1 MRYKNY
7 LIYPDFYY
15 LNLTNKAMT
24 PNNSI
29 EQNQNNSISTATS
42 MYEEQSD
49 QNIPYFSTKEEL
61 LCWGDEAVYLSKF
74 SSRGNSPLE
83 DKGQKFSNNKL

>member
-1 MRYKNY
+1 M
-7 LIYPDFYY
+7 YY
-15 LNLTNKAMT
+15 IQTFTILNLTNKAMT

-29 EQNQNNSISTATS
+29 EQNQNNSISTATP
-42 MYEEQSD
+42 MYEEQIN

-74 SSRGNSPLE
+74 SSRANPPIE
-83 DKGQKFSNNKL
+83 DKGQNFSDTKS

>member
-1 MRYKNY
+1 
-7 LIYPDFYY
+7 
-15 LNLTNKAMT
+15 MT

-29 EQNQNNSISTATS
+29 EQNQNNSISTATP
-42 MYEEQSD
+42 MYEEQID

-74 SSRGNSPLE
+74 SSQRSAIMN
-83 DKGQKFSNNKL
+83 DKGQNFNDNKL